1 MESALEDLLAR
12 VKVFARGPNAVL
24 LRKLVDVLHEQTERR
39 EEYDEE
45 PLSPEE
51 LAALQEADRAG
62 RRGDRSQFI
71 SLEEYERKRGF

>member
-1 MESALEDLLAR
+1 MESALDDLLAR
-12 VKVFARGPNAVL
+12 VKVIARGPNAVL
-24 LRKLVDVLHEQTERR
+24 LRKLVDVLYEQSERR

-71 SLEEYERKRGF
+71 SLDEYERKRGL